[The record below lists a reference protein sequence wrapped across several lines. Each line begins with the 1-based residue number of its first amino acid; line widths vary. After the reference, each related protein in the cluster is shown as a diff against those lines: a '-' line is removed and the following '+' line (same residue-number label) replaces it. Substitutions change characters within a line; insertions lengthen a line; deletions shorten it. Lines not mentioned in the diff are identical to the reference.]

1 MYTDTRWTQ
10 HLLAAIQ
17 YILGDLDAD
26 ATPSAKLAAKKK

>member
-1 MYTDTRWTQ
+1 MCWTN

-26 ATPSAKLAAKKK
+26 ATPRAKAAKK